1 MCFRKKEEEIPN
13 TRIKKTWSTK
23 SFFSPVCFRFPFHLY
38 TAHILLLLLLF
49 FFCMCSRALFLLLLF
64 RSLALFCECDLY
76 ALTCSR
82 SCGFAHYMLHHHHHH
97 HHRHFK
103 LTVTSELQNPYVAWI
118 KTMWKRLYADYV
130 GCSTATLNSAD
141 GVPLSAACSSSSKPF
156 SIIRIE
162 RVNDKGRVRVFACM
176 NEMVLLKSEHSNAV
190 SQISSFI
197 FHLNGPLIFSA
208 ETFFIVNVLLWLSTH
223 LSACNR

>member
-13 TRIKKTWSTK
+13 TRKKKPDRLSL
-23 SFFSPVCFRFPFHLY
+23 FFLSPVFVFHFICIQHTFYCCCYYFLY
-38 TAHILLLLLLF
+38 VLSRIILLL
-49 FFCMCSRALFLLLLF
+49 LLLLF

-82 SCGFAHYMLHHHHHH
+82 SCGFAHYMLHHHHH

-162 RVNDKGRVRVFACM
+162 RVNDKGIVRVFACM
-176 NEMVLLKSEHSNAV
+176 NEMVSLKSEHSNAV